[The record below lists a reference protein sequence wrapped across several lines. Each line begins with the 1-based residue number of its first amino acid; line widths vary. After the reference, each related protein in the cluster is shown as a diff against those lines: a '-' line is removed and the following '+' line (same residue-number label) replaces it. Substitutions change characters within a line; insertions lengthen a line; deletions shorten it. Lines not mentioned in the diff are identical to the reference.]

1 MEYPNQQMI
10 KALGDFNTSRVY
22 WRKRQTPRKPLLGRL
37 GKLTLLAYFGLVCFA
52 LGQWVTIFSDGILFE
67 ISGFASYW
75 VDFGGAE

>member
-1 MEYPNQQMI
+1 MEYPTYYRAA
-10 KALGDFNTSRVY
+10 KA
-22 WRKRQTPRKPLLGRL
+22 PRKPILGTLGR
-37 GKLTLLAYFGLVCFA
+37 LTLLAYFGITCFA